1 MPALEN
7 AAAAKTSQETPM
19 QLTEILSARHVRI
32 PLAAATRDEAI
43 RELLDLL
50 VATGDVD
57 DAGPAMTALLDR
69 ERTRTTGIGGGLAL
83 PHAKTPAARK
93 LVMALGRSAGG
104 IDFGSIDGK
113 PVTLVALL
121 LGPMDA
127 TGPHIQALA
136 RISRLLSIEPLRRR
150 IEAAATPEQL
160 LKIIA
165 EHEKEEAAG

>member
-1 MPALEN
+1 ML
-7 AAAAKTSQETPM
+7 
-19 QLTEILSARHVRI
+19 LTEILSANHIRL

-43 RELLDLL
+43 RELLGLL
-50 VATGDVD
+50 VATGDVSSA
-57 DAGPAMTALLDR
+57 DAAMAALLDR

-83 PHAKTPAARK
+83 PHAKTSAAAK
-93 LVMALGRSAGG
+93 LVMALGRSAAGV
-104 IDFGSIDGK
+104 DFQSIDGR
-113 PVTLVALL
+113 PATLVVLL

-136 RISRLLSIEPLRRR
+136 KVSRLLSIEPLRRR
-150 IEAAATPEQL
+150 LEAAHTPDQI